1 VELGPDATA
10 SELVQ
15 RVDEATDSVHDD
27 VAVCVIRVDGEAA
40 GASTVRVE
48 ELEVADGELDEP
60 RVRRFLMAC
69 GIRPTQTEEVVK
81 TARARAF
88 ADGSVLLRVRL
99 ARDRSGVDVLP
110 ARETGDVAAVA
121 RLAPRIAVEQ

>member
-1 VELGPDATA
+1 
-10 SELVQ
+10 
-15 RVDEATDSVHDD
+15 
-27 VAVCVIRVDGEAA
+27 VDGEAA
-40 GASTVRVE
+40 AASTLRVE
-48 ELEVADGELDEP
+48 ELEVTDGELDAP

-69 GIRPTQTEEVVK
+69 GVRPSETEEVVK

-99 ARDRSGVDVLP
+99 ARERSGVDVLP

-121 RLAPRIAVEQ
+121 RLAPRVAAEH